1 MRSLRV
7 GCSTVLPSALSSCY
21 AACRIPLTAR
31 PHQVCPPILSLFK
44 VRHDTVHD
52 VWLRGEE
59 VDSVDIAI
67 SLAAVGDLFDVWSKS
82 GEAAEKKQ
90 DVWASRTRD
99 VLVQNGV
106 FFEDVI
112 Y

>member
-1 MRSLRV
+1 M
-7 GCSTVLPSALSSCY
+7 
-21 AACRIPLTAR
+21 
-31 PHQVCPPILSLFK
+31 
-44 VRHDTVHD
+44 
-52 VWLRGEE
+52 WLRSEE

-90 DVWASRTRD
+90 DKWASRTRD

-106 FFEDVI
+106 FFEDVVD
-112 Y
+112 